1 MEFLLQIIAEMLQSN
16 EEEIKM
22 ETTEELELVNME
34 EEESI
39 ENIFGM
45 MHFH

>member
-1 MEFLLQIIAEMLQSN
+1 MEFILQLFAELIQNNENESIINS
-16 EEEIKM
+16 
-22 ETTEELELVNME
+22 TDELELVEVE
-34 EEESI
+34 EQESV

>member
-1 MEFLLQIIAEMLQSN
+1 MEFLLQLLAELIQGNEIENSVHTNKEPEIAEVKEN
-16 EEEIKM
+16 EE
-22 ETTEELELVNME
+22 L
-34 EEESI
+34 

>member
-1 MEFLLQIIAEMLQSN
+1 MEFLLQLFAEFIQGEETETITDSSN
-16 EEEIKM
+16 
-22 ETTEELELVNME
+22 ELELVE
-34 EEESI
+34 EQESA

>member
-1 MEFLLQIIAEMLQSN
+1 MEFLLQLFAELIQADEKEN
-16 EEEIKM
+16 IVN
-22 ETTEELELVNME
+22 TNDELELVEVE
-34 EEESI
+34 EAESI